1 LEVCGGINL
10 RVVGFVGP
18 SGTGKSH
25 RAVWVARERGI
36 DFIIDDGLLIRG
48 AQIIAGTSA
57 KKEKTKIS
65 SIKRALFTDDEHAN
79 DVKTAIR
86 QYNPEGILILGTS
99 DGMVEAIAKRLEF
112 PEISEKVYIQQVA
125 TDFEIK
131 QALTTRKEQ
140 GKHVI
145 PVPTFEIKK
154 DFSGYFLDPLQ
165 IFRRKGKGSFQL
177 IGEKSVVRPTFSY
190 LGNYTISDYTIYQ
203 IVDYVASNIEGVN
216 KISRFRVENHPE
228 GIYIE
233 MDLVLVYGCRIKS
246 LLREVQ
252 KKVIDEVEKLTA
264 LNIKSLNLTAKS
276 LVLDPQKVLDARRSD
291 WAT

>member
-1 LEVCGGINL
+1 MK
-10 RVVGFVGP
+10 VVGFIGP

-36 DFIIDDGLLIRG
+36 DYIIDDGLLIKG
-48 AQIIAGTSA
+48 NQIIAGTSA
-57 KKEKTKIS
+57 KKEKTKIG
-65 SIKRALFTDDEHAN
+65 SIKCALFTNTDHAN
-79 DVKTAIR
+79 DVKKAIR
-86 QYNPEGILILGTS
+86 DNNPEAVLILGTS

-112 PEISEKVYIQQVA
+112 PEVSEKVYINDVA
-125 TDFEIK
+125 TEFEIK
-131 QALTTRKEQ
+131 QALSTRMEQ

-203 IVDYVASNIEGVN
+203 IVEHVATNIEGVN
-216 KISRFRVENHPE
+216 KVSRFRAENHAE
-228 GIYIE
+228 SIYIE
-233 MDLVLVYGCRIKS
+233 MDLVLVYGYRIRP
-246 LLREVQ
+246 LLRGVQ
-252 KKVIDEVEKLTA
+252 RKVIDEVERLTA
-264 LNIKSLNLTAKS
+264 LNIKRLNITAKS
-276 LVLDPQKVLDARRSD
+276 LVLDNQKTPSVI
-291 WAT
+291 